1 MHPISVKGLL
11 SVYLFLPLV
20 LLFIFC
26 DHFFFHGAG
35 KHILPRHP
43 ETLLW
48 YTLLFNLPHIFTSF
62 FSFADREYLAF
73 YKWQLLIGLPL
84 ITLLAFLL
92 PSFDL
97 ISTVFMLVLYTL
109 YHNVSQQTG
118 VTMSLMRYK
127 SLAVEAWRWVNIVLG
142 LYLYFLI
149 YPPVAIPILQIYAT
163 PILLMLFT
171 ASLFLTLS
179 FLRHSKTMEGKLYA
193 LGTAGIAGIGIISFF
208 TGYPFFIA
216 TSLRVVHDI
225 TAFIFYITHDM
236 NRNRERMYNFIYA
249 ALLPSTKLFIVGIP
263 LYAIFFTFI
272 AQQGGPSLVLQAFFL
287 ISVTHFYIEGFMW
300 KNGSIHR
307 REIAFQF

>member
-11 SVYLFLPLV
+11 SVYVFLPLV
-20 LLFIFC
+20 LVFIFC
-26 DHFFFHGAG
+26 DHFFFNGAG
-35 KHILPRHP
+35 RHMLPRNP

-73 YKWQLLIGLPL
+73 YKWPLLFGLPL
-84 ITLLAFLL
+84 IAVLAFLL
-92 PSFDL
+92 PAFNL

-109 YHNVSQQTG
+109 YHNISQQTG

-127 SLAVEAWRWVNIVLG
+127 SLSVQVWRFINILLG

-149 YPPVAIPILQIYAT
+149 YPPVAIPILQVYALPVLGT
-163 PILLMLFT
+163 LLT
-171 ASLFLTLS
+171 ISLALTIS
-179 FLRHSKTMEGKLYA
+179 FVRHSKTREGKLYA
-193 LGTAGIAGIGIISFF
+193 FGTASIAGVGMIAFM
-208 TGYPFFIA
+208 TGYPFFVA
-216 TSLRVVHDI
+216 TTLRVVHDL
-225 TAFIFYITHDM
+225 TAFIFYITHDI
-236 NRNRERMYNFIYA
+236 NRNREKMKNFLYA
-249 ALLPSTKLFIVGIP
+249 TLLPSTKLFIVGIP

-272 AQQGGPSLVLQAFFL
+272 AQQGGTSLVLQAFFL

-307 REIAFQF
+307 QQITFQF

>member
-1 MHPISVKGLL
+1 MRPISVKGLL

-20 LLFIFC
+20 LIFICC
-26 DHFFFHGAG
+26 DHFFFHDAG
-35 KHILPRHP
+35 RHLLPRHP

-62 FSFADREYLAF
+62 FSFADREYLVF
-73 YKWQLLIGLPL
+73 YKRPLLLGLPL
-84 ITLLAFLL
+84 IALLAFLL
-92 PSFDL
+92 PSFKL
-97 ISTVFMLVLYTL
+97 ISTVFLLILYTL

-127 SLAVEAWRWVNIVLG
+127 SPLVQTWRWINILLG

-149 YPPVAIPILQIYAT
+149 YPPVAIPVLQRYAA

-171 ASLFLTLS
+171 ASIVLTLS
-179 FLRHSKTMEGKLYA
+179 FVRHSKTKEGKLYA
-193 LGTAGIAGIGIISFF
+193 FGTAGIAGIGILAFF

-236 NRNRERMYNFIYA
+236 NRNRERMHNFIYD
-249 ALLPSTKLFIVGIP
+249 ALLPSTKLFVVGIP

-272 AQQGGPSLVLQAFFL
+272 AQEGGTSLVLQAFF
-287 ISVTHFYIEGFMW
+287 IVSVTHFYIEGFMW

-307 REIAFQF
+307 QQISFQF